1 MFQKYLVSILNIFSP
16 TVTWKRTTG
25 EMITVR
31 KGANKVKCK
40 RKIFYILLTTL
51 SDILLSADKVE
62 GAEIQLHKVIFNSGI
77 LIKFQIFD
85 DNVVQRSLGV
95 RWGLTCASPGTECP
109 PQCPRRSSLMSIVR
123 PIPRRFRRRAKLV
136 LKGYGVSFGHGTSF
150 LLTVNRD
157 KDCCGVDSIHGYI
170 TSIVSCYVTFCTM
183 TGC

>member
-150 LLTVNRD
+150 LLTANRG
-157 KDCCGVDSIHGYI
+157 KD
-170 TSIVSCYVTFCTM
+170 VTFAQ
-183 TGC
+183 